1 MGGKASTRQPVA
13 ARNKGN
19 NREKPRLAQAGKI
32 DAEMLLNGFDLALK
46 AVDPKPSRTACEN
59 LAKDIHL
66 VLESQNKIGN
76 RRNNADLERKH
87 RGAVPQSELK
97 DLSPREEQE
106 KRFRKFQE
114 ASSRLL
120 FAIKEVRTAAR
131 EIEENDGSCL
141 WIDKG
146 GAVSINDLEELLLRA
161 CAVPAAPR
169 PAAYRPRQIWH
180 GGARGIADLIGIAL
194 RDAGYEKNLNSIDQN
209 SPVAVI
215 GAEVINV
222 AYDMK
227 IRPSGFAT
235 AMRNRN
241 RAKKPEV
248 DFSRRY
254 PEVARIKIL

>member
-1 MGGKASTRQPVA
+1 M
-13 ARNKGN
+13 
-19 NREKPRLAQAGKI
+19 AQATKI
-32 DAEMLLNGFDLALK
+32 DAEKLLEFFDFALK
-46 AVDPKPSRTACEN
+46 AVDPKPSRTACEK

-76 RRNNADLERKH
+76 RRNNADLERKY
-87 RGAVPQSELK
+87 RGAVPRSELK

-120 FAIKEVRTAAR
+120 AEIMEVRNAAR
-131 EIEENDGSCL
+131 DIEDNDGSCL

-146 GAVSINDLEELLLRA
+146 GAVSIDDLEELLLRA

-169 PAAYRPRQIWH
+169 PAPYRPRQIWH
-180 GGARGIADLIGIAL
+180 GAARSIADLIATAL
-194 RDAGYEKNLNSIDQN
+194 RDAGYEKNSNSNDEN
-209 SPVAVI
+209 SPVAVV
-215 GAEVINV
+215 GADVINV
-222 AYDMK
+222 AYGVK

-241 RAKKPEV
+241 RTKKPEA
-248 DFSRRY
+248 DFFRRY
-254 PEVARIKIL
+254 PDAAASKSGNFQGAQAGPKAK

>member
-1 MGGKASTRQPVA
+1 
-13 ARNKGN
+13 
-19 NREKPRLAQAGKI
+19 
-32 DAEMLLNGFDLALK
+32 
-46 AVDPKPSRTACEN
+46 
-59 LAKDIHL
+59 
-66 VLESQNKIGN
+66 LESQNKIGN

-146 GAVSINDLEELLLRA
+146 GAVF
-161 CAVPAAPR
+161 
-169 PAAYRPRQIWH
+169 

-254 PEVARIKIL
+254 PEVGRIKIL